1 MWTKSFRVVCAIGC
15 AIASWSGVW
24 PSRTMAGTLRAEGPP
39 PVLISAL
46 HYFGREGT
54 ADEAVRLTNVTSAP
68 VTLDPSWSLVA
79 AYGAGSRTLRLIT
92 HTLPAGRS
100 AWIARDA
107 AAFQRQF
114 GISPTLV
121 FTQLTGTSLSFANG
135 GGWVR
140 LMRESQSNPVDALV
154 YGLGAAQAGWLGA
167 PLQPYTAT
175 QLISAEGQ
183 VLERRLQVG
192 AEQPAMPVDTDN
204 AADWVNHRGESLDS
218 ARPSYPGWNLTQFAA
233 AAQDSG
239 SVTLAVA
246 PDASYELVQDA
257 FRRAARFIDLES
269 FTFDNAALGQLLAER
284 AAAGVRVRLLLD
296 GAPVGGLSDQTRWI
310 CAQISAAAAGS
321 GCVFMRSRAA
331 DKISNRY
338 RYLHAKFA
346 LIDDELL
353 LLGSENFGMRGM
365 PADDKSDGTLGHRGV
380 VVTLDAPQLLRRA
393 REIFDADFDVRQ
405 LDLAPWCAAGC
416 EYGPPAAGYQPITLS
431 GGISYAV
438 RYAPLHLEGTLSM
451 ALHTSPENHLGVD
464 GVLQL
469 IEQAGPGDE
478 VLVQQLD
485 EPAHWGTAA
494 SAPSESPN
502 PRLER
507 LIAAA
512 QRGVLVRVLLDATYD
527 TASDPRS
534 NAATVDMLNG
544 LRLPTLRGA
553 LGNPSGLGIHN
564 KMILV
569 RVGARYFSHVGSWN
583 GSQASAKL
591 NREMSVLVE
600 SDAAYAYLRAMFMSD
615 FQRTQPL
622 FLPLVMNRFEQPN
635 HLLISE
641 VMINPAGSDVQGEW
655 IEIFNPQ
662 AWPVTLSDYRLG
674 DAITRTTAPGEGM
687 FRFPPG
693 ATIAAGGVVVMAM
706 DARDFLA
713 RYGRKPEFE
722 VGGYDTEVPD
732 MLPEAGWGSG
742 ISLGNDGDEVALLR
756 SDDTIEEV
764 VTWLKGSAPGAIPF
778 AEVTLPGSSLQ
789 RWPPSSDTDNCA
801 MDFREQRVPSAGAV
815 P

>member
-1 MWTKSFRVVCAIGC
+1 MFKTSVRVACAVAC
-15 AIASWSGVW
+15 VAASLRGLW
-24 PSRTMAGTLRAEGPP
+24 PHRATAGAWPADDPL

-68 VTLDPSWSLVA
+68 VTLDPSWSLIA
-79 AYGAGSRTLRLIT
+79 AFGAGSRTLRLIT
-92 HTLPAGRS
+92 HTLSAGHS

-140 LMRESQSNPVDALV
+140 LMRDSQSDPVDALV
-154 YGLGAAQAGWLGA
+154 YGVGAAQAGWLGA
-167 PLQPYTAT
+167 PLQPYTVT
-175 QLISAEGQ
+175 HLISAEGQ
-183 VLERRLQVG
+183 VLERRLQAG
-192 AEQPAMPVDTDN
+192 ATQPAAPIDTDT
-204 AADWVNHRGESLDS
+204 AADWVNYRGESLTG
-218 ARPSYPGWNLTQFAA
+218 ARPSYPGWKLTEFSAA
-233 AAQDSG
+233 AHGSG
-239 SVTLAVA
+239 SIALAAA
-246 PDASYELVQDA
+246 PDASYELVRDA
-257 FRRAARFIDLES
+257 FQRAVRSIDLES

-310 CAQISAAAAGS
+310 CAQINAADAKS

-331 DKISNRY
+331 DKISSRY
-338 RYLHAKFA
+338 RFLHAKFA
-346 LIDDELL
+346 LIDEALMV
-353 LLGSENFGMRGM
+353 LGSENFGSRGM

-380 VVTLDAPQLLRRA
+380 VVTLDAPQLLQRA
-393 REIFDADFDVRQ
+393 REIFDADADAQHR
-405 LDLAPWCAAGC
+405 DLAPWCMAGC
-416 EYGPPAAGYQPITLS
+416 EYGPPPAGYQPITLT

-438 RYAPLHLEGTLSM
+438 RHAPLHLEGTLSM
-451 ALHTSPENHLGVD
+451 ALHTSPENHLGAD

-485 EPAHWGTAA
+485 EPAHWGAAA
-494 SAPSESPN
+494 SNPEDNPN
-502 PRLER
+502 PRVQR

-512 QRGVLVRVLLDATYD
+512 QRGAAVRVLLDEAYD
-527 TASDPRS
+527 SAEDPRS
-534 NAATVDMLNG
+534 NAATVGLLNG
-544 LRLPTLRGA
+544 LRLPNLRAA

-564 KMILV
+564 KMMLV
-569 RVGARYFSHVGSWN
+569 RVGARHFSHVGSWN
-583 GSQASAKL
+583 GSQISAKL

-600 SDAAYAYLRAMFMSD
+600 SEAAHAYLRAMFMSD

-622 FLPLVMNRFEQPN
+622 MLPLVMNRFEQPN

-655 IEIFNPQ
+655 VEIFNPQ
-662 AWPVTLSDYRLG
+662 AWPVALSDYRLG
-674 DAITRTTAPGEGM
+674 DALTRTNAPGEGM
-687 FRFPPG
+687 FWFPPG

-706 DARDFLA
+706 DARSFLS
-713 RYGRKPEFE
+713 RYGRKPDYEI
-722 VGGYDTEVPD
+722 GGYDAEVPD
-732 MLPEAGWGSG
+732 MLPEVGWGSG

-778 AEVTLPGSSLQ
+778 AQVILPDSSLQ

-801 MDFREQRVPSAGAV
+801 VDFRVQRVPSVGAI

>member
-1 MWTKSFRVVCAIGC
+1 MFKTSVRALCAVAC
-15 AIASWSGVW
+15 VTASWAW
-24 PSRTMAGTLRAEGPP
+24 PWPHGAMAGTLRSDAPP

-46 HYFGREGT
+46 HYYGREGT
-54 ADEAVRLTNVTSAP
+54 ADEALRLTNVTSAP
-68 VTLDPSWSLVA
+68 VTLDPGWSLVA
-79 AYGAGSRTLRLIT
+79 AFGAGSRAMRLIT
-92 HTLPAGRS
+92 HTLPAGHS

-107 AAFQRQF
+107 AAFERQF

-121 FTQLTGTSLSFANG
+121 FTQLAGSSLSFANG

-140 LMRESQSNPVDALV
+140 LMRDTQSDPVDALV
-154 YGLGAAQAGWLGA
+154 YGAGAAQAGWLSA
-167 PLQPYTAT
+167 PLQPYTVT

-183 VLERRLQVG
+183 MLERRLHV
-192 AEQPAMPVDTDN
+192 AAAQPATLVDTDN

-218 ARPSYPGWNLTQFAA
+218 ARPSYPGWNLAQFTPVAHG
-233 AAQDSG
+233 SG
-239 SVTLAVA
+239 SITLAAA
-246 PDASYELVQDA
+246 PDASYDLVQDS
-257 FRRAARFIDLES
+257 FRKAVRSIDLES
-269 FTFDNAALGQLLAER
+269 FTFDNAVLGQLLAER

-310 CAQISAAAAGS
+310 CALISAADARS

-331 DKISNRY
+331 DKISNRF

-346 LIDDELL
+346 LIDDGLL
-353 LLGSENFGMRGM
+353 VLGSENFGMRGM
-365 PADDKSDGTLGHRGV
+365 PVDDKNDGTLGHRGV
-380 VVTLDAPQLLRRA
+380 VVTLDAPHLLRRA
-393 REIFDADFDVRQ
+393 REIFDADSDLRNR
-405 LDLAPWCAAGC
+405 DLAPWCAAGC
-416 EYGPPAAGYQPITLS
+416 EYGLPPAGYQPITVT
-431 GGISYAV
+431 GGVSYAV
-438 RYAPLHLEGTLSM
+438 RYAPLHLAGTLSM
-451 ALHTSPENHLGVD
+451 ALHTSPENHLGID

-494 SAPSESPN
+494 GSASESLN

-507 LIAAA
+507 LVAAA
-512 QRGVLVRVLLDATYD
+512 QRGALVRVLLDEVYD

-534 NAATVDMLNG
+534 NAATVERLNG
-544 LRLPTLRGA
+544 LRLPNLRAA

-564 KMILV
+564 KMMLV
-569 RVGARYFSHVGSWN
+569 RVGTRHFSHVGSWN
-583 GSQASAKL
+583 GSQISAKL

-600 SDAAYAYLRAMFMSD
+600 SDAAHAYLRAMFMSD

-641 VMINPAGSDVQGEW
+641 VMVNPAGSDAQGEW

-662 AWPVTLSDYRLG
+662 AWPVALSDYRLG
-674 DAITRTTAPGEGM
+674 DALTRTTAPGEGM
-687 FRFPPG
+687 FRFPLG
-693 ATIAAGGVVVMAM
+693 ATIAAGGVAVMAM
-706 DARDFLA
+706 DAREFFT
-713 RYGRKPEFE
+713 RHGRKPDFE
-722 VGGYDTEVPD
+722 IGGYDAAVPD
-732 MLPEAGWGSG
+732 MLPEAGWGTS
-742 ISLGNDGDEVALLR
+742 INLGNDGDEVALLR

-764 VTWLKGSAPGAIPF
+764 VTWLKGSASGAIPF
-778 AEVTLPGSSLQ
+778 TEVTLPGSSLQ

-801 MDFREQRVPSAGAV
+801 VDFREQRVPSAGAV